1 MRNILKF
8 LPMLIVTILIVL
20 FWLDDFVAFMITI
33 FLFFLFIPAIIA
45 AVYFTIKSYRLS
57 NRWQK
62 GLFVWGIF
70 NLLFFFTYLSFRLP
84 TQRCSATLMAEH
96 YEKNAKEMEEVIEY
110 IDKSLDDSTSIQLE
124 FEHGK
129 ASIFHVASKVDP
141 FISCHWDDAE
151 VKKDSLMRVVG
162 LTSDEYDN
170 IHSRLSS
177 IDCIGFKMSKSHLKN
192 ETIIN
197 FRRVGMGMYSFIL
210 YNRPMNQDEKDN
222 YMNDGQYIPYNE
234 KVVFMY
240 DGGAIGR
247 QVFPNDEKEGFL
259 LRHKP
264 W

>member
-141 FISCHWDDAE
+141 FISCHCRGEERFANE
-151 VKKDSLMRVVG
+151 
-162 LTSDEYDN
+162 
-170 IHSRLSS
+170 SS
-177 IDCIGFKMSKSHLKN
+177 GPDK
-192 ETIIN
+192 
-197 FRRVGMGMYSFIL
+197 
-210 YNRPMNQDEKDN
+210 
-222 YMNDGQYIPYNE
+222 
-234 KVVFMY
+234 
-240 DGGAIGR
+240 
-247 QVFPNDEKEGFL
+247 
-259 LRHKP
+259 
-264 W
+264 

>member
-1 MRNILKF
+1 
-8 LPMLIVTILIVL
+8 MLIVTILIVL
-20 FWLDDFVAFMITI
+20 FWIDDFVAFMIT
-33 FLFFLFIPAIIA
+33 FFLLFLSIPAIIA

-70 NLLFFFTYLSFRLP
+70 NLLFFLAYLLFRLP
-84 TQRCSATLMAEH
+84 TQRCSVPLMAEH
-96 YEKNAKEMEEVIEY
+96 YEKNAKEMEELIEY
-110 IDKSLDDSTSIQLE
+110 IDKSLDDSTSVHLE
-124 FEHGK
+124 FEFGK
-129 ASIFHVASKVDP
+129 ASIFHVASKGDP
-141 FISCHWDDAE
+141 FMSCHWDDAE

-162 LTSDEYDN
+162 LTRDEYDN

-177 IDCIGFKMSKSHLKN
+177 IDCIGFEMTKSHLKN
-192 ETIIN
+192 ETIIH
-197 FRRVGMGMYSFIL
+197 FRRVGLGMYSFIL

-234 KVVFMY
+234 KVIFMY